1 MATTSKTRD
10 VLLLDAFFFEPS
22 GQEESGLLAKEAP
35 RIAEA
40 LSQNLNVQVFGH
52 ALVTERLIT
61 QSTLESIWNI
71 ESLNYREV
79 AQRML
84 VAVADNVLLSP
95 SKLDVFLRLLRDEP
109 SLSFAFERLSNKSG
123 E

>member
-22 GQEESGLLAKEAP
+22 GQEESSLLAKEAP
-35 RIAEA
+35 SIAEA

-95 SKLDVFLRLLRDEP
+95 SKLDIFLRLLRDEP
-109 SLSFAFERLSNKSG
+109 SLSFAFKRLSNISG